1 MSNLFKDRQS
11 TYPNRYKITDANGNS
26 SYVTLERA
34 DVPTVEG
41 TVLNA
46 VTLNQLL
53 PETGGTAKDMTVTG
67 DFNLNGSLIRSEPL
81 SLPMPVVLVSGTHYG
96 TTLPAAGTP
105 GRIFFKKV
113 GT

>member
-46 VTLNQLL
+46 VMLNQLL
-53 PETGGTAKDMTVTG
+53 PEKDGTVTG
-67 DFNLNGSLIRSEPL
+67 TFSVDGDLVLNGSIVRNKPL
-81 SLPMPVVLVSGTHYG
+81 SLPMSVVLVSGTHYG
-96 TTLPAAGTP
+96 TTLPAAGIP
-105 GRIFFKKV
+105 GRIYFKRAE
-113 GT
+113 